1 VPEALMRRTWTKDQ
15 SAKNQA
21 LFFAA
26 QKGFTE
32 VVKALLEADTS
43 PDPRHATLKTS
54 PLIIASANGHIGIV
68 RLLIQAGAD
77 IEAQDLA

>member
-1 VPEALMRRTWTKDQ
+1 
-15 SAKNQA
+15 
-21 LFFAA
+21 
-26 QKGFTE
+26 
-32 VVKALLEADTS
+32 VKALLEADTS